1 MKSPHISVIV
11 PVYKVEQYLQECID
25 SILNQTFSG
34 FELILVDDGSP
45 DGCGEICDRNAEKDS
60 RIVVIHQ
67 DNRGAT
73 RARAN
78 GVAAARGEFI
88 TFVDGDDTLPANSL
102 EILINPVNDGI
113 DIVIG
118 HHQNNTCPPKGLLS
132 AEMYLEKCITLR
144 SLSGG
149 PWARLYRRTLF
160 DESVFDIPADV
171 KNGEDC
177 IMNIRIG
184 YKLRKNAYSTGAL
197 VYYYRDVENSAT
209 KIYRSP
215 EAIALYQ
222 KYRLASIAEQDVQRC
237 LPLGLADSLILY
249 WCEATGNRMRIPASV
264 REEHDY
270 LVSILKYSDINFG
283 RLSRMFF
290 CSRNT
295 LVRFT
300 IRCVQ
305 NLLEIIRRIRGK
317 AD

>member
-11 PVYKVEQYLQECID
+11 PVYKVEKYLQECID
-25 SILNQTFSG
+25 SILNQTFSD

-88 TFVDGDDTLPANSL
+88 TFVDGDDTLLPHAFELLLNYQT
-102 EILINPVNDGI
+102 DGI
-113 DIVIG
+113 DIVLGKYQTNTIPPVG
-118 HHQNNTCPPKGLLS
+118 VISAEKYREMCVTLKNTFGGPCAKLFKRYLFDNNT
-132 AEMYLEKCITLR
+132 
-144 SLSGG
+144 
-149 PWARLYRRTLF
+149 
-160 DESVFDIPADV
+160 FDIPRDV
-171 KNGEDC
+171 LIGEDT
-177 IMNIRIG
+177 IMNIHIAYALRGSVYSTNTQI
-184 YKLRKNAYSTGAL
+184 YTYRKNMTSAMNSHMNPEVIARYQRFRLQA
-197 VYYYRDVENSAT
+197 VPPQDVE
-209 KIYRSP
+209 
-215 EAIALYQ
+215 
-222 KYRLASIAEQDVQRC
+222 KY